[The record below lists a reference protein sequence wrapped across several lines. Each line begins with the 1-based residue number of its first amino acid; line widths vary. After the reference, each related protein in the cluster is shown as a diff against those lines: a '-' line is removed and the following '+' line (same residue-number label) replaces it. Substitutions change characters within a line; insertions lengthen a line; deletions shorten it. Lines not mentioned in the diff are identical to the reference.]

1 MSTENLS
8 PQIIRQVMRELQ
20 DLTTS
25 PPEGIKV
32 ATNEEDITEVR
43 ASIEGPVGTPY
54 AEGLFR
60 MKLVLGK
67 DYPQAPPKGFFLT
80 KIFHPNVSST
90 GEICVNVLKKD
101 WKPDLGV
108 KHVLVTVKCL
118 LIYPNPESALNEDA
132 GKLLLEDYA
141 AFSSRAKMMTE
152 IYARPPSTSS
162 SSTSSSSCGADSTSS
177 YTRGVSAGGKKH
189 AGDAATSGPSNSV
202 AEKKKKLQKKSLKR
216 L

>member
-8 PQIIRQVMRELQ
+8 PQIIRQVMKELQ
-20 DLTTS
+20 ELTTS

-32 ATNEEDITEVR
+32 TTNEEDITEVR
-43 ASIEGPVGTPY
+43 ATIDGPVGTPY
-54 AEGLFR
+54 ADGLFR

-101 WKPDLGV
+101 WKPNLGV

-152 IYARPPSTSS
+152 IYARAPSS
-162 SSTSSSSCGADSTSS
+162 SSSSSSGSS
-177 YTRGVSAGGKKH
+177 EATASSSRGGVASGGKKH
-189 AGDAATSGPSNSV
+189 AGDASTNGPTNSV
-202 AEKKKKLQKKSLKR
+202 VEKKKKLQKKSLKR

>member
-8 PQIIRQVMRELQ
+8 PQIIRQVMKELQ

-32 ATNEEDITEVR
+32 GFLTRCLFTISSKSERWQHCHQSLLIALLKYLLSSLLILLLPLTFLSKVATNEEDITEVH
-43 ASIEGPVGTPY
+43 ASIDGPIGTPY
-54 AEGLFR
+54 ADGLFR

-101 WKPDLGV
+101 WKPDLGIV
-108 KHVLVTVKCL
+108 ENGGIRPDLNLYFILIEVL
-118 LIYPNPESALNEDA
+118 
-132 GKLLLEDYA
+132 
-141 AFSSRAKMMTE
+141 
-152 IYARPPSTSS
+152 
-162 SSTSSSSCGADSTSS
+162 
-177 YTRGVSAGGKKH
+177 
-189 AGDAATSGPSNSV
+189 
-202 AEKKKKLQKKSLKR
+202 
-216 L
+216 

>member
-8 PQIIRQVMRELQ
+8 PQIIRQVMKELQ
-20 DLTTS
+20 ELTTS

-32 ATNEEDITEVR
+32 TTNEEDITEVR
-43 ASIEGPVGTPY
+43 ATIDGPVGTPY
-54 AEGLFR
+54 ADGLFR

-101 WKPDLGV
+101 WKPNLGV

-152 IYARPPSTSS
+152 IYARAPSS
-162 SSTSSSSCGADSTSS
+162 SSSSSSGSSEATASSSRGAVAS
-177 YTRGVSAGGKKH
+177 GGKKH
-189 AGDAATSGPSNSV
+189 AGDASTNGPTNSV
-202 AEKKKKLQKKSLKR
+202 VEKKKKLQKKSLKR